1 MGPLGGPPG
10 DGVWNAWGREPDGG
24 GVLAMEKGAGVGG
37 GPGGGV
43 WAYPGGVG
51 EIGYRGELGRG
62 VGGTGLVAA
71 SLRCRIVAA

>member
-24 GVLAMEKGAGVGG
+24 GVLAMGKDAGVGG

-43 WAYPGGVG
+43 WEYPGGVG
-51 EIGYRGELGRG
+51 EIG
-62 VGGTGLVAA
+62 
-71 SLRCRIVAA
+71 